1 MIYKTEFGFCKI
13 YKDLTCEWYPNIE
26 MHFWTYFP
34 HLILTTSRIDILQK
48 LSNSRPKSLSNVQI
62 KLFCP
67 VQIICVTWV
76 CDQGTHQL
84 TSWSWW
90 NIHGIAPANSI
101 WKIQALLLTK
111 SKRVFC
117 FSSSGFLLFLD
128 LSNYSLYYI
137 LCLYY
142 FLKFWK
148 IPLRIEKILL
158 RVY

>member
-76 CDQGTHQL
+76 CDLGTHQL

-90 NIHGIAPANSI
+90 NIHGITPANSSE
-101 WKIQALLLTK
+101 K
-111 SKRVFC
+111 SWPSYSPNLKECFVSVVQDSCYSWIYQIIHYIIFC
-117 FSSSGFLLFLD
+117 AFITFLN
-128 LSNYSLYYI
+128 SE
-137 LCLYY
+137 
-142 FLKFWK
+142 KFH
-148 IPLRIEKILL
+148 
-158 RVY
+158 